1 MLAVS
6 SYGLLNLALSFP
18 LSGGSLVIQEHKI
31 QMCTKQY
38 NLDPFGANKI
48 YVMNNRCCFD

>member
-38 NLDPFGANKI
+38 NLDPFSANKI